1 MKDYIIGKRY
11 AEAFL
16 DAAEEVMS
24 PEDSVRQISDIAQ
37 AFKDSPEL
45 AEFFASPSISH
56 PEKIDMINK
65 VFDKGFDEIT
75 RVFLD
80 LLLRKGRFGTIPEIA
95 ESARALYEH
104 RAGTKA
110 TIRAAKPVADEIAK
124 KIEEIMER
132 RLEKKLVFNIR
143 TEEQLLGGIQV
154 AAGGIIVD
162 GSMRKRLYDLRE
174 KLRNLKID

>member
-1 MKDYIIGKRY
+1 MRDYIIGKRY

-24 PEDSVRQISDIAQ
+24 PDEVVRQISDIAQ

-45 AEFFASPSISH
+45 AEFFASPVISH
-56 PEKIDMINK
+56 SEKINMINK

-80 LLLRKGRFGTIPEIA
+80 LLLSKGRFGIIPEIA
-95 ESARALYEH
+95 ESAQALYEH
-104 RAGTKA
+104 KAGTKA
-110 TIRAAKPVADEIAK
+110 TIRAAKPVAKETAK
-124 KIEEIMER
+124 KIQQIMER
-132 RLEKKLVFNIR
+132 RLERKLVFNIR

-154 AAGGIIVD
+154 AAAGIIVD
-162 GSMRKRLYDLRE
+162 GSMRRRLYDLRE